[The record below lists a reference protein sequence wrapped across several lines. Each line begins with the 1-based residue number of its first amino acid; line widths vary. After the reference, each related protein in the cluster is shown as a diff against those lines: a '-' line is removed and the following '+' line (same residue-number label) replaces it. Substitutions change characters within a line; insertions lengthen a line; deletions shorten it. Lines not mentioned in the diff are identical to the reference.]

1 MENAKKIISLENL
14 LQDSWRI
21 YRDNFKK
28 LVTISIL
35 AFLPLLLIMV
45 LSWLPNSILW
55 INLILIIA
63 AIYAGT
69 IGSVM
74 LVLLL
79 KNRETNFREL
89 MEKAK
94 PLFWKFLLVS
104 LLSGV
109 LLILLYLALIIPGII
124 FSIFWA
130 LASYTL
136 IFEGK
141 TGISALRR
149 SRELING
156 NWWAVFARYLV
167 YILIYVILS
176 TIISVLFISAKDGS
190 AFFYVGQIIN
200 YMASFIFMPFSIVF
214 FFVLY
219 RNLKA
224 IKS

>member
-167 YILIYVILS
+167 YIL
-176 TIISVLFISAKDGS
+176 
-190 AFFYVGQIIN
+190 
-200 YMASFIFMPFSIVF
+200 SFTVSF
-214 FFVLY
+214 
-219 RNLKA
+219 
-224 IKS
+224 

>member
-1 MENAKKIISLENL
+1 M
-14 LQDSWRI
+14 
-21 YRDNFKK
+21 
-28 LVTISIL
+28 
-35 AFLPLLLIMV
+35 PLLLVMV
-45 LSWLPNSILW
+45 LSWLADSILW
-55 INLILIIA
+55 LNLILIVA
-63 AIYAGT
+63 AIYTGT

-79 KNRETNFREL
+79 KNREANCKDL

-156 NWWAVFARYLV
+156 HWWAVFARYLV

-176 TIISVLFISAKDGS
+176 TVVSVLFIAAKDGS
-190 AFFYVGQIIN
+190 VAFYLGQFIN
-200 YMASFIFMPFSIVF
+200 YMAAFIFMPFSIVF